1 MGDSAIPSRLGT
13 PTVLLSAPII
23 DIGDAIDAAAARQAI
38 RESEER
44 FRTLASHAPV
54 GIYLTDPNGDCLFVN
69 NTWCR
74 MTGLTPEEARGKGW
88 VKALHPD
95 DRERVAAEWYE
106 AAVHRKP
113 FAGEYRYLR
122 PDGVVTWLQAS
133 AVEYHNAEGQVVGHI
148 GSVVDITARKQAE
161 FALKEAKEQAEAA
174 NRSKDRFLAVL
185 SHELR
190 TPLTP
195 VLMSVAARLMDP
207 DLSPEL
213 RDELTMIRRNV
224 ELETKLIDDLLDLSR
239 ITSGKL
245 ALRPQV
251 VDLNDAVRH
260 VCSICRDQILEKSI
274 KFHCELDANAGE
286 VTADPARL
294 QQVLWNV
301 LKNAAKFTP
310 EGGQIEL
317 TTRRSAGDRVSVR
330 VRDTGAGIAPET
342 LPRVFDAFE
351 QGDPRVSRQ
360 FGGLGLGLAITKS
373 LVELHHG
380 TIRAESDGPGRGSVF
395 TIEFPARPA
404 PVARPAPRP
413 PQAKNDRLR
422 LLIVEDH
429 ADTAMV
435 LRKLLSASGY
445 LVKTA
450 ACAESAMKMIEQE
463 PFDLLISD
471 IGLPDSNG
479 YELMKRIRAAH
490 AIRGIAM
497 SGFGM
502 DEDIRKSREAGFLD
516 HLVKPVNVAQL
527 HEIIRRVSAAP
538 VA

>member
-1 MGDSAIPSRLGT
+1 MSFT
-13 PTVLLSAPII
+13 APII

-54 GIYLTDPNGDCLFVN
+54 GIYLTDPGGECLFVN
-69 NTWCR
+69 KTWCR
-74 MTGLTPEEARGKGW
+74 MTGLTPDEARGRGW
-88 VKALHPD
+88 VTALHPD

-106 AAVHRKP
+106 AALHRKP

-133 AVEYHNAEGQVVGHI
+133 AVEYQSAEGKIAGHI

-274 KFHCELDANAGE
+274 KLRCELDANAGE

-317 TTRRSAGDRVSVR
+317 MTRRLEGDRVSIR
-330 VRDTGAGIAPET
+330 VADTGAGIAPDM

-351 QGDPRVSRQ
+351 QGDPRVSRE

-373 LVELHHG
+373 LVELHQG
-380 TIRAESDGPGRGSVF
+380 AIRVQSDGPGRGCVF

-404 PVARPAPRP
+404 PVAHAKPRSP
-413 PQAKNDRLR
+413 DAKANRLR

-445 LVKTA
+445 HVKTA
-450 ACAESAMKMIEQE
+450 ACAASAMQMIEQE

-471 IGLPDSNG
+471 IGLPDWNG

-502 DEDIRKSREAGFLD
+502 DEDIRKSREAGFAD

-527 HEIIRRVSAAP
+527 HDVIRRVSAAP
-538 VA
+538 VV